1 MRFLGSIHL
10 AVGLLLVAFLGG
22 FYTDF
27 KANQLHHQSMR
38 IQLGLERMLR
48 LNQGLTSVIAMA
60 VLEKNSLRAASYQS
74 LQIEFDATMQEV
86 LQLTQTMT
94 LAGDVLAL
102 SQEQQALRTVE
113 SRVFDLMRQEKWPDA
128 YQVLLA
134 SDYGMALKLYEI
146 NSEAAVGALSI
157 ELTNTA
163 REHDQLRKLTLSLR
177 LVAILLLLWAGWRYS
192 VRLQTELAEQLRLRV
207 ALAQANTE
215 LEDKVQQRTQALEEV
230 NHQLE
235 VLSVTDALT
244 RLANR
249 RRFDAVW
256 LDEWQR
262 ALRQATPLAVIML
275 DVDHFKA
282 YNDHYGHQQ
291 GDECLRR
298 VGEVLLTTVR
308 RAGELVAR
316 YGGEEFVVVLPGTS
330 VIHAMAVAESIRA
343 NIQAAG
349 IAHAHS
355 GVAAVVTVSLG
366 VAVGIPTQGDARD
379 ALVHAADAA
388 LYRAK
393 DQGRNR
399 VVLSDIDRGKGSPRM
414 RASTDRP
421 SSITASA

>member
-10 AVGLLLVAFLGG
+10 AVGLLLVAFVGG

-146 NSEAAVGALSI
+146 NSEAAEGALSI

-298 VGEVLLTTVR
+298 VGEVLLTTLR

>member
-215 LEDKVQQRTQALEEV
+215 LEDKVQQRTQVLEEV

-399 VVLSDIDRGKGSPRM
+399 VVLSDIDRGKGTPRM

>member
-10 AVGLLLVAFLGG
+10 AVGLLLVTFVGG

-48 LNQGLTSVIAMA
+48 LNQGLNSVIAMA

-298 VGEVLLTTVR
+298 VGEVLQ
-308 RAGELVAR
+308 E
-316 YGGEEFVVVLPGTS
+316 P
-330 VIHAMAVAESIRA
+330 
-343 NIQAAG
+343 
-349 IAHAHS
+349 
-355 GVAAVVTVSLG
+355 
-366 VAVGIPTQGDARD
+366 
-379 ALVHAADAA
+379 
-388 LYRAK
+388 
-393 DQGRNR
+393 
-399 VVLSDIDRGKGSPRM
+399 
-414 RASTDRP
+414 
-421 SSITASA
+421 

>member
-349 IAHAHS
+349 IAHSHS

-366 VAVGIPTQGDARD
+366 VAVGIPTQGDVRD

>member
-10 AVGLLLVAFLGG
+10 AVGLLLVAFVGG

-230 NHQLE
+230 NHQLA

-291 GDECLRR
+291 GDECLRQ

>member
-10 AVGLLLVAFLGG
+10 AVGLLLVAFVGG

-113 SRVFDLMRQEKWPDA
+113 SRVFDLMRQEKWSDA

-399 VVLSDIDRGKGSPRM
+399 VVLSDIDRGKGTPRM

>member
-399 VVLSDIDRGKGSPRM
+399 VVLSDIDRGKGTPRM

>member
-10 AVGLLLVAFLGG
+10 AVGLLLVAFVGG

-399 VVLSDIDRGKGSPRM
+399 VVLSDIDRGKGAPRM

-421 SSITASA
+421 SSITARA

>member
-10 AVGLLLVAFLGG
+10 AVGLLLVAFVGG

-134 SDYGMALKLYEI
+134 SDYGMTLKLYEI

-291 GDECLRR
+291 GDECLRL

-366 VAVGIPTQGDARD
+366 VAVGIPTQGDVRD

-421 SSITASA
+421 SSITARA

>member
-10 AVGLLLVAFLGG
+10 AVGLLLVAFVGG

-298 VGEVLLTTVR
+298 VGEVLLTTMR

-366 VAVGIPTQGDARD
+366 VAVGIPTQGDVRD

>member
-10 AVGLLLVAFLGG
+10 AVGLLLVAFVGG

-192 VRLQTELAEQLRLRV
+192 VRLQSELAEQLRLRV

-399 VVLSDIDRGKGSPRM
+399 VVLSDIDRGKGTPRM

>member
-10 AVGLLLVAFLGG
+10 AVGLLLVAFVGG

-86 LQLTQTMT
+86 LQQTQTMT

-399 VVLSDIDRGKGSPRM
+399 VVLSDIDRGKGAPRM

>member
-10 AVGLLLVAFLGG
+10 AVGLLLVTFVGG

-48 LNQGLTSVIAMA
+48 LNQGLNSVIAMA

-366 VAVGIPTQGDARD
+366 VAVGIPTQGDVRD

>member
-10 AVGLLLVAFLGG
+10 AVGLLLVAFVGG

>member
-86 LQLTQTMT
+86 LQLTQTMI

-366 VAVGIPTQGDARD
+366 VAVGIPTQGDVRD

-399 VVLSDIDRGKGSPRM
+399 VVLSDIDRGKGTPRM

>member
-1 MRFLGSIHL
+1 
-10 AVGLLLVAFLGG
+10 
-22 FYTDF
+22 
-27 KANQLHHQSMR
+27 
-38 IQLGLERMLR
+38 
-48 LNQGLTSVIAMA
+48 
-60 VLEKNSLRAASYQS
+60 
-74 LQIEFDATMQEV
+74 
-86 LQLTQTMT
+86 
-94 LAGDVLAL
+94 
-102 SQEQQALRTVE
+102 
-113 SRVFDLMRQEKWPDA
+113 
-128 YQVLLA
+128 
-134 SDYGMALKLYEI
+134 
-146 NSEAAVGALSI
+146 
-157 ELTNTA
+157 
-163 REHDQLRKLTLSLR
+163 
-177 LVAILLLLWAGWRYS
+177 
-192 VRLQTELAEQLRLRV
+192 
-207 ALAQANTE
+207 
-215 LEDKVQQRTQALEEV
+215 
-230 NHQLE
+230 
-235 VLSVTDALT
+235 
-244 RLANR
+244 
-249 RRFDAVW
+249 
-256 LDEWQR
+256 
-262 ALRQATPLAVIML
+262 ML

-399 VVLSDIDRGKGSPRM
+399 VVLSDIDRGKGTPRM

>member
-10 AVGLLLVAFLGG
+10 AVGLLLVAFVGG

-262 ALRQATPLAVIML
+262 ALRQSIPLAVIML

-366 VAVGIPTQGDARD
+366 VAVGIPTQGDVRD

>member
-10 AVGLLLVAFLGG
+10 AVGLLLVTFVGG

-399 VVLSDIDRGKGSPRM
+399 VVLSDIDRGKGTPRM

>member
-10 AVGLLLVAFLGG
+10 AVGLLLVAFVGG

-74 LQIEFDATMQEV
+74 IQIEFDATMQEV

-366 VAVGIPTQGDARD
+366 VAVGIPTQGDAPD

-399 VVLSDIDRGKGSPRM
+399 VVLSDIDRGKGTPRM

>member
-128 YQVLLA
+128 YQMLLA

-192 VRLQTELAEQLRLRV
+192 VRLQAELAEQLRLRV
-207 ALAQANTE
+207 ALAQANIE

-230 NHQLE
+230 NHQLA

-399 VVLSDIDRGKGSPRM
+399 VVLSDIDRGKGTPRM

>member
-10 AVGLLLVAFLGG
+10 AVGLLLVTFVGG

-48 LNQGLTSVIAMA
+48 LNQGLNSVIAMA

-366 VAVGIPTQGDARD
+366 VAVGIPTQGDVRD

-399 VVLSDIDRGKGSPRM
+399 VVLSDIDRGKGTPRM

>member
-10 AVGLLLVAFLGG
+10 AVGLLLVAFVGG

-163 REHDQLRKLTLSLR
+163 REHDQLRKLTLSLQ

-399 VVLSDIDRGKGSPRM
+399 VVLSDIDRGKGTPRM

>member
-10 AVGLLLVAFLGG
+10 AVGLLLVAFVGG

-366 VAVGIPTQGDARD
+366 VAVGIPTQGDAPD

-399 VVLSDIDRGKGSPRM
+399 VVLSDIDRGKGSPRI

>member
-10 AVGLLLVAFLGG
+10 AVGLLLVAFVGG

-215 LEDKVQQRTQALEEV
+215 LEDKVQQRTKALEEV

-399 VVLSDIDRGKGSPRM
+399 VVLSDIDRGKGTPRM

>member
-10 AVGLLLVAFLGG
+10 AVGLLLVAFVGG

-215 LEDKVQQRTQALEEV
+215 LEDKVQQRTHALEEV

-366 VAVGIPTQGDARD
+366 VAVGIPTQGDAPD

-399 VVLSDIDRGKGSPRM
+399 VVLSDIDRGKGTPRM

>member
-10 AVGLLLVAFLGG
+10 AVGLLLVAFVGG

-146 NSEAAVGALSI
+146 SSEAAVGALSI

>member
-10 AVGLLLVAFLGG
+10 AVGLLLVAFVGG

-298 VGEVLLTTVR
+298 VGEVLLTTLR

-349 IAHAHS
+349 MAHAHS

-399 VVLSDIDRGKGSPRM
+399 VVLSDIDRGKGTPRM

>member
-1 MRFLGSIHL
+1 
-10 AVGLLLVAFLGG
+10 VGG

-399 VVLSDIDRGKGSPRM
+399 VVLSDIDRGKGAPRM

>member
-10 AVGLLLVAFLGG
+10 AVGLLLVTFVGG

-48 LNQGLTSVIAMA
+48 LNQGLNSVIAMA

-366 VAVGIPTQGDARD
+366 VAVGIPTQGDAPD

-399 VVLSDIDRGKGSPRM
+399 VVLSDIDRGKGTPRM

>member
-10 AVGLLLVAFLGG
+10 AVGLLLVTFVGG

-48 LNQGLTSVIAMA
+48 LNQGLNSVIAMA

-316 YGGEEFVVVLPGTS
+316 YGGEEFVVVLPGTG

-366 VAVGIPTQGDARD
+366 VAVGIPTQGDAPD

-399 VVLSDIDRGKGSPRM
+399 VVLSDIDRGKGTPRM

>member
-10 AVGLLLVAFLGG
+10 AVGLLLVAFVGG

-102 SQEQQALRTVE
+102 SQEQQVLRTVE

-134 SDYGMALKLYEI
+134 SDYGMTLKLYEI

-366 VAVGIPTQGDARD
+366 VAVGIPTQGDVRD

>member
-10 AVGLLLVAFLGG
+10 AVGLLLVTFVGG

-86 LQLTQTMT
+86 LQLTQTMI

-134 SDYGMALKLYEI
+134 SDYGMTLKLYEI

-177 LVAILLLLWAGWRYS
+177 LVAILLLLWVGWRYS

-244 RLANR
+244 HLANR

-399 VVLSDIDRGKGSPRM
+399 VVLSDIDRGKGTPRM

>member
-10 AVGLLLVAFLGG
+10 AVGLLLVAFVGG

-291 GDECLRR
+291 GDECLRQ

>member
-10 AVGLLLVAFLGG
+10 AVGLLLVAFVGG

-74 LQIEFDATMQEV
+74 IQIEFDATMQEV

-399 VVLSDIDRGKGSPRM
+399 VVLSDIDRGKGTPRM

>member
-10 AVGLLLVAFLGG
+10 AVGLLLVAFVGG

-366 VAVGIPTQGDARD
+366 VAVGIPAQGDARD

-399 VVLSDIDRGKGSPRM
+399 VVLSDIDRGKGTPRM

>member
-10 AVGLLLVAFLGG
+10 AVGLLLVAFVGG

-102 SQEQQALRTVE
+102 SQEQQVLRTVE
-113 SRVFDLMRQEKWPDA
+113 SRVFDLMRQEKWSDA

-399 VVLSDIDRGKGSPRM
+399 VVLSDIDRGKGTPRM

>member
-10 AVGLLLVAFLGG
+10 AVGLLLVTFVGG

-163 REHDQLRKLTLSLR
+163 REHDQLRKLTLSLQ

-366 VAVGIPTQGDARD
+366 VAVGIPTQGDAPD

-399 VVLSDIDRGKGSPRM
+399 VVLSDIDRGKGTPRM

>member
-10 AVGLLLVAFLGG
+10 AVGLLLVAFVGG

-146 NSEAAVGALSI
+146 NSEDAVGALSI

-192 VRLQTELAEQLRLRV
+192 VRLQSELAEQLRLRV

-366 VAVGIPTQGDARD
+366 VAVGIPTQGDVRD